1 MSSLTPEVTAVD
13 ATVAVVVCAYTM
25 DRWVDVVEAYE
36 SLVKQS
42 RPADEIVLVID
53 HNDDLLK
60 ALQVTFPS
68 ATIIPNTGPRGLS
81 GARNTG
87 VEATTSDIVLFL
99 DDDAKAEP
107 QWVSRMLDVFAEPGV
122 RGVAGHAEA
131 AWPKPGKPAWFPEE
145 FLWVVGC
152 SYRGLPT
159 TRTAIRNPIG
169 STMGF
174 DRKALAVTGGFSTA
188 VGRVGTKPVGCE
200 ETELSIRL
208 RQAEP
213 TARIMLEPT
222 AVVHH
227 RVSEPRV
234 KFRYFASRCYWEG
247 VSKAIVSGDVGAG
260 DALESERAYATQVL
274 PRAVLRGLRDGLRGD
289 VSGLGRAGAVVV
301 GFGLTGFGYVRGS
314 LSRSKNSSAARTPLR
329 EGAAA

>member
-1 MSSLTPEVTAVD
+1 MSSPTSEVSPVD
-13 ATVAVVVCAYTM
+13 RTVAVVVCAYTL

-36 SLVKQS
+36 SLVKQT

-53 HNDDLLK
+53 HNDALLD
-60 ALQVTFPS
+60 ALRVTFPL
-68 ATIIPNTGPRGLS
+68 ATIIANTGPQGLS

-87 VEATTSDIVLFL
+87 VEATSSDIVMFL

-107 QWVSRMLDVFAEPGV
+107 QWLSRMLDVFAEPGV

-131 AWPKPGKPAWFPEE
+131 AWPKPGKPAWFPDE

-159 TRTAIRNPIG
+159 TRAAIRNPIG

-174 DRKALAVTGGFSTA
+174 DRAALEITGGFSTSI
-188 VGRVGTKPVGCE
+188 GRVGTKPLGCE

-213 TARIMLEPT
+213 TARIILEPT

-227 RVSEPRV
+227 RVSEPRL
-234 KFRYFASRCYWEG
+234 KFRYFTSRCYWEG
-247 VSKAIVSGDVGAG
+247 VSKAIVSGDVGST
-260 DALESERAYATQVL
+260 DALASERAYTTKVL
-274 PRAVLRGLRDGLRGD
+274 PRAVLRGLRDGFRGEI
-289 VSGLGRAGAVVV
+289 SGFGRAGAVVI
-301 GFGLTGFGYVRGS
+301 GFGLTGFGYVRGL
-314 LSRSKNSSAARTPLR
+314 LSRRSVA
-329 EGAAA
+329 GAAPRELAREAA

>member
-1 MSSLTPEVTAVD
+1 MSSPTSEVVAVD
-13 ATVAVVVCAYTM
+13 RSVAVIVCAYTM

-36 SLVKQS
+36 SLVKQD
-42 RPADEIVLVID
+42 RPADEVVLVID
-53 HNDDLLK
+53 HNDALLD
-60 ALQVTFPS
+60 ALRVTFPG
-68 ATIIPNTGPRGLS
+68 ATIIPNTGPQGLS

-107 QWVSRMLDVFAEPGV
+107 QWLSRMVQVFAEPGV

-174 DRKALAVTGGFSTA
+174 DRAALEVTEGFSTA

-200 ETELSIRL
+200 ETEMSIRL
-208 RQAEP
+208 RQSDP
-213 TARIMLEPT
+213 SARIMLEPT

-227 RVSEPRV
+227 RVSEPRL
-234 KFRYFASRCYWEG
+234 KFGYFASRCYWEG
-247 VSKAIVSGDVGAG
+247 VSKAIVSGDVGTG
-260 DALESERAYATQVL
+260 DALESERAYTTKVL

-289 VSGLGRAGAVVV
+289 LSGLGRAGAVVL
-301 GFGLTGFGYVRGS
+301 GFGLTGFGFVRGTWG
-314 LSRSKNSSAARTPLR
+314 RRKAADSSPAPVSHQ
-329 EGAAA
+329 AAA